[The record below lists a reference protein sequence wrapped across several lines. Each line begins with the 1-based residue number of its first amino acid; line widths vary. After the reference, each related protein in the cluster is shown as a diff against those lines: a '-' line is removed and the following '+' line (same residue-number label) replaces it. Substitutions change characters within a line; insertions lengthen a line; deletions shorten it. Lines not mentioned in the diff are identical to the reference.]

1 MKDFKTPV
9 TYIKPQHP
17 DYVRVTLKQSAAIK
31 QAITEKY
38 GSILKFSN
46 ANTFISYASLCN
58 SLRGSHKICP
68 KKLKKILEALGLGET
83 A

>member
-17 DYVRVTLKQSAAIK
+17 DYVKVTLKQSAEIK

-38 GSILKFSN
+38 GSVVGFSKEHD
-46 ANTFISYASLCN
+46 FISYASLCN

-68 KKLKKILEALGLGET
+68 KKT
-83 A
+83 